1 MREDSSVGAESVAWF
16 LIVIAI
22 FGLIVGAIARLLVP
36 GATRLGLI
44 QTMGAGI
51 AGALIGGFVGRLLLG
66 PKLTQGWTWVLS
78 ILGAT
83 LVVALVS
90 RRDRTYV
97 GRPPRRRLM
106 SERADDRVVADDG
119 RYRSRHSRWSKRGL
133 LPGRAHDDQVVDAA
147 DRPDRSRQGRCSR
160 RRTVPGRGYDDQ
172 VEVDEIGRPYRPVT
186 HRRRRLF

>member
-1 MREDSSVGAESVAWF
+1 MGAESLAWF

-36 GATRLGLI
+36 GSSGLGLI

-66 PKLTQGWTWVLS
+66 PNLSQGWVWVLS

-90 RRDRTYV
+90 RRDRAYV
-97 GRPPRRRLM
+97 GRPPRRRLL
-106 SERADDRVVADDG
+106 SERADDRVVVDDG
-119 RYRSRHSRWSKRGL
+119 RPYRSHHGRWSRRGL
-133 LPGRAHDDQVVDAA
+133 LPGRAHDDQV
-147 DRPDRSRQGRCSR
+147 
-160 RRTVPGRGYDDQ
+160 
-172 VEVDEIGRPYRPVT
+172 EVDGIGRPYRPVA
-186 HRRRRLF
+186 RRRRRFF